1 MEGLSARSLI
11 GAHCV
16 SEAIPLM
23 SPHFA
28 CSLFNALQCERG
40 VFLRLRLKSALLLLH
55 VSNGSR
61 GNSGLLSTH
70 HA

>member
-1 MEGLSARSLI
+1 MEGLSARSFN
-11 GAHCV
+11 GSHCV
-16 SEAIPLM
+16 SEAIALM

-28 CSLFNALQCERG
+28 CSLLNALQCDRG
-40 VFLRLRLKSALLLLH
+40 VLLRLRLKSALLLLH